1 MAEHRAT
8 APAPPRIRASRAPAR
23 TGTRIRGGV
32 PTAVA
37 LLLPPALGACAD
49 VARGTGPGWGVAVG
63 AVAGALWATLL
74 ATARGGL
81 GWVVPAPPLVVAAAT
96 VATSLPPGDSPLA
109 TEAVRWAL
117 DGFPVMAAA
126 EGAVLAVLAVH
137 GVRVLRG
144 RRTGGKDLRD

>member
-8 APAPPRIRASRAPAR
+8 APAAPRIRTSRAPAR
-23 TGTRIRGGV
+23 TRGGV
-32 PTAVA
+32 PTAAA
-37 LLLPPALGACAD
+37 LLLPPLLGACAD
-49 VARGTGPGWGVAVG
+49 AARGAGSGWGVAVG
-63 AVAGALWATLL
+63 AVAGALWATAL

-81 GWVVPAPPLVVAAAT
+81 GWVVPMPPLVVAAAT
-96 VATSLPPGDSPLA
+96 VATSLPRRDGPLA

-126 EGAVLAVLAVH
+126 EGAVLAVLVVHAV
-137 GVRVLRG
+137 RTLRT